1 MQRTDSLVGRTVPV
15 SRDYDDCTK
24 SQMRPTMRDIQ
35 IVGALIV
42 AWDKLWMRIIVRK
55 VKVFRTM
62 CLHLEVV
69 P

>member
-24 SQMRPTMRDIQ
+24 SQMRPTMRDTQ

-42 AWDKLWMRIIVRK
+42 AWDKLWTLRDG
-55 VKVFRTM
+55 
-62 CLHLEVV
+62 